1 MNEEGLLKWENILTI
16 LIGIVIVAFIY
27 LIIYRRRVA
36 KRKRLERD
44 ANILEDSEQTQR
56 KDTSSHI

>member
-44 ANILEDSEQTQR
+44 ANILEDSEHAQR